1 MKPTDE
7 ERRDVAE
14 NLRTMCVCGCRY
26 AEQFYELLK
35 ETVMDA
41 WDFHDFHDVAY
52 RLADLIEPPFPP
64 CEETEEWLDSIKREG
79 QPKTVR
85 DVIEDIIWT
94 CSTVD
99 IGPNGNVSSSGVDEG
114 IVSTD
119 SLISAWETQLAALIE
134 PAPERTCRA
143 EQDYEAMDD
152 GIPDCRIWR
161 CECGEKFP
169 FWRGL
174 KPIYC
179 PCCGARVE
187 GAGE

>member
-26 AEQFYELLK
+26 AEQFYELLN

-41 WDFHDFHDVAY
+41 WDFHDFPDVAY

-64 CEETEEWLDSIKREG
+64 CEETEEWLDSLKREG

-134 PAPERTCRA
+134 PEPERTCRA
-143 EQDYEAMDD
+143 E
-152 GIPDCRIWR
+152 
-161 CECGEKFP
+161 
-169 FWRGL
+169 
-174 KPIYC
+174 
-179 PCCGARVE
+179 
-187 GAGE
+187 